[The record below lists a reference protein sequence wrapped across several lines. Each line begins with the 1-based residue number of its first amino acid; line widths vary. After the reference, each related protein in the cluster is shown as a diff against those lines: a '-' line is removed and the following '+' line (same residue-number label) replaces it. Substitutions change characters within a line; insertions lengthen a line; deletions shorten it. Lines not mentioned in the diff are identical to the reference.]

1 MLVTEGIEGMP
12 LTITRRATFAAAHR
26 LYHPDWD
33 EAQNLAVFGPCSN
46 PDGHGHNYVLEVS
59 VGGDLDPA
67 TGMIADLKWVKAII
81 QQEILD
87 MVDHRNLNTQVD
99 FLRGVNPTVEQLAY
113 CFWQRLVGPISERAR
128 LVRVTL
134 HETENNTAT
143 YEER

>member
-1 MLVTEGIEGMP
+1 MP

-33 EAQNLAVFGPCSN
+33 DARNLAVFGPCSN
-46 PDGHGHNYVLEVS
+46 PGGHGHNYVLEVT
-59 VGGDLDPA
+59 VRGDLDPA
-67 TGMIADLKWVKAII
+67 TGMIVDLKWVKAII

-87 MVDHRNLNTQVD
+87 SVDHRNLNTQVE

-113 CFWQRLVGPISERAR
+113 SFWQRLAGPIGERAH

-134 HETENNTAT
+134 QETENNSAS
-143 YEER
+143 YEEP